1 MPKYDENQEKYYT
14 FLHDQ
19 FTSIGITSVLAKDTE
34 RVQMLG
40 AVLEAMA
47 LESYKTVV
55 PTYYEVALKGRYLE
69 DSDSWRMLDMIYEN
83 VKVDAGVLYTKNI
96 ESVHQAPRDM
106 VLNGRNIVASM
117 MKKISTRVQNVLL
130 PKLLEDL
137 LSLEK

>member
-1 MPKYDENQEKYYT
+1 
-14 FLHDQ
+14 
-19 FTSIGITSVLAKDTE
+19 VLANDNE

-47 LESYKTVV
+47 LESYKSVV

-96 ESVHQAPRDM
+96 ESVHQTPRDM
-106 VLNGRNIVASM
+106 VLNGRNTVASM
-117 MKKISTRVQNVLL
+117 MKKISTRVQKVLL

-137 LSLEK
+137 LALEK